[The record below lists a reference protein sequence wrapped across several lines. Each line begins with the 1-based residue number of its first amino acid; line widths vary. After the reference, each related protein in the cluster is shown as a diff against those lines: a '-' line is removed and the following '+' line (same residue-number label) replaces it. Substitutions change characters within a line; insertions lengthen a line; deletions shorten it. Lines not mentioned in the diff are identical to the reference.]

1 MQRAMGNGQ
10 WQNVLDK
17 IIKYYVLGACTYPLS
32 MYLPE
37 VREIVA
43 YNTVSY
49 VLISVKVKGQSKA
62 IPYGQRA
69 RARAR
74 GKDSQLE
81 ETSPAR

>member
-1 MQRAMGNGQ
+1 
-10 WQNVLDK
+10 
-17 IIKYYVLGACTYPLS
+17 

-81 ETSPAR
+81 ETSPARRIRNFSTLTVQRPPAWAEADY